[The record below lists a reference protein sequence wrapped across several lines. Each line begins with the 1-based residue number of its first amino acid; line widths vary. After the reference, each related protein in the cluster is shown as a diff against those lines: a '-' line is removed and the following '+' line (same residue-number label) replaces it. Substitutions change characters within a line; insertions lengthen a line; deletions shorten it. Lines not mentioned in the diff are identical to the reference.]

1 MREISEK
8 ISGISEWKAE
18 ISWISESKAE
28 ISGISANDDKDF
40 WEFCE

>member
-18 ISWISESKAE
+18 ISWISESE
-28 ISGISANDDKDF
+28 SRDF
-40 WEFCE
+40 WDFCQ